1 MLYIYW
7 LPLWVD
13 GHGV

>member
-7 LPLWVD
+7 I
-13 GHGV
+13 